1 MLARILL
8 TALPLLAV
16 YLFTKL
22 RWMRFKQYGKLPQP
36 KTSLVWGHMKAL
48 YEVISR
54 GKEDRHI
61 DGVFAAMSDDL
72 GNPPMM
78 YIDLR
83 PVGRPMLIV
92 NNHEAAEQV
101 TRATKF
107 FPWSAPKSP
116 TIKDLVH
123 LIGERS
129 LLSKQGEDWKRLR
142 KVFNPGF
149 APSHLITLL
158 PAILD
163 KTDIF
168 LEHLDL
174 YAKTGE
180 EFLLNKLL
188 IDLTFDI
195 IGAVLTDANFEAQH
209 LDPSKR
215 GELIRLYDELV
226 NTFTNNSSSTPWW
239 FSPRV
244 EWKRYRLAS
253 RIDVLLKDLVR
264 REYAGMRKLNS
275 TKKTPSKKSR
285 SVLSLSLQAWDN
297 MTEDN
302 VREAADSIK
311 TFLFAGHDTTSILL
325 AWLFYE
331 LSRTPRALQA
341 VRDEL
346 DDLFGP
352 DTDPKA
358 VRAKMLA
365 PGGDDLVNRMSY
377 ISAVI
382 KETLRLHPP
391 AGTAR
396 YPLHGTGFTMR
407 TPAGEDVCVD
417 GLVIYNCASIIQR
430 DRTVYGETAEDFM
443 PERWLGDTDTSAEAD
458 GEVVGDKDEIKDGKK
473 IPAAAWRPFE
483 RGPRNCIGQELA
495 NIEARVIVA
504 AVARRYDF
512 VKLGLGEFDISEKGQ
527 PTVDEKGR
535 YKVLEELYNTMQVTA
550 KPVDL
555 MRVKVQLT
563 AKASANLA

>member
-1 MLARILL
+1 MLARIIL

-16 YLFTKL
+16 YLFTQL

-36 KTSLVWGHMKAL
+36 KPSLLWGHMRAL
-48 YEVISR
+48 YEVMSR
-54 GKEDRHI
+54 GKEDRHV

-72 GNPPMM
+72 GNPPFM

-92 NNHEAAEQV
+92 NNHEAAEQI

-107 FPWSAPKSP
+107 YPWSVPKSP
-116 TIKDLVH
+116 TIKDL
-123 LIGERS
+123 
-129 LLSKQGEDWKRLR
+129 GEDWKRLR

-188 IDLTFDI
+188 INLTFDI
-195 IGAVLTDANFEAQH
+195 IGAVLTDTSFDAQH

-226 NTFTNNSSSTPWW
+226 NTFDNNSSGSRWW
-239 FSPRV
+239 LAPRV
-244 EWKRYRLAS
+244 GWKRYRLAS
-253 RIDVLLKDLVR
+253 RIDVLLKDLIH
-264 REYAGMRKLNS
+264 REYAEMRKLDSGS
-275 TKKTPSKKSR
+275 TQKKTPTKKSR
-285 SVLSLSLQAWDN
+285 SVLSLSLQAWDDL
-297 MTEDN
+297 TEDN

-365 PGGDDLVNRMSY
+365 PGGDDLVSRMSY
-377 ISAVI
+377 VSAVI

-396 YPLHGTGFTMR
+396 YPLPGSGFTMR

-417 GLVIYNCASIIQR
+417 GLVIYNCATIIQR
-430 DRTVYGETAEDFM
+430 DRTVYGETADDFL

-458 GEVVGDKDEIKDGKK
+458 SPAVEDNKGEIRDDKK
-473 IPAAAWRPFE
+473 IPPAAWRPFE

-512 VKLGLGEFDISEKGQ
+512 VKLGLGEFDVSEKGK
-527 PTVDEKGR
+527 PVVDEKGR
-535 YKVLEELYNTMQVTA
+535 YKVIEELYNTMQVTA

-555 MRVKVQLT
+555 MRVKVQLA
-563 AKASANLA
+563 AKAPASLA